1 MAVESDRCTTIL
13 GNSSFRMAALN
24 ARHTAAAL
32 AAGLSRGELTA
43 VLDEGGAVVLNLK
56 DPSPMT
62 CIQCINYTRG
72 C

>member
-1 MAVESDRCTTIL
+1 
-13 GNSSFRMAALN
+13 MAALN